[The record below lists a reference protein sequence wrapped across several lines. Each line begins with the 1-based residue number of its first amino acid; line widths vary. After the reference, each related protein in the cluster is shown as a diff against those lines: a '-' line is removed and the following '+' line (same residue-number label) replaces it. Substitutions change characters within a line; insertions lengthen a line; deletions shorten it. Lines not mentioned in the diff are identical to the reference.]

1 MRRELVFGI
10 YLVLVAFS
18 VLCMGLI
25 LLLLAKGEEGKRQ
38 RYQAAR
44 NFSLVVFG
52 MILLYLAF
60 YYQDTVAQISAVPLA
75 WRLADYLLWAPL
87 PGDVGGGGGRG
98 PKVAESRGVDG
109 PRDPG
114 GGAAGGGLLPGTLL

>member
-38 RYQAAR
+38 RY
-44 NFSLVVFG
+44 
-52 MILLYLAF
+52 
-60 YYQDTVAQISAVPLA
+60 
-75 WRLADYLLWAPL
+75 
-87 PGDVGGGGGRG
+87 
-98 PKVAESRGVDG
+98 
-109 PRDPG
+109 
-114 GGAAGGGLLPGTLL
+114 